1 MTVSFEIS
9 RTSEEALRQAWG
21 GDLSQPAKEALIIE
35 SYRTGKISVGKVAE
49 ILGLKTSIQG
59 QAWLASRG
67 VDLNYDIKEL
77 EADRVTLR
85 RLFPNTPL

>member
-9 RTSEEALRQAWG
+9 RPTEEALRAAW
-21 GDLSQPAKEALIIE
+21 GDLSLAAKDALIIE

-49 ILGLKTSIQG
+49 ILGLETSIEG

-67 VDLNYDIKEL
+67 VDLNYDLADL
-77 EADRVTLR
+77 EADRATLR
-85 RLFPNTPL
+85 RLFPNSHL

>member
-1 MTVSFEIS
+1 MTVSFELP
-9 RTSEEALRQAWG
+9 RTTEEALRAAWG
-21 GDLSQPAKEALIIE
+21 GDLSQAAKEAFIIE
-35 SYRTGKISVGKVAE
+35 SYRTGRISVSKVAE
-49 ILGLKTSIQG
+49 ILGLETSLEG

-77 EADRVTLR
+77 EADRATLQ